1 MIGLCN
7 NKQIAKY
14 CHLEKDSVI
23 CGPKTMNSALV
34 GAMAFSIGISIIV
47 VSMTLYPLMIPKIV
61 TSANSNW
68 IQQSSYVFYILLLA
82 SFIMVSLGIYL
93 LSKFLKF
100 RYGDDND
107 PLSKSYDS
115 IATLT
120 SPNKDREKAKYQ
132 SIFRIIF
139 GIVSDRKCHRFF
151 LPIAIGYGVI
161 YSIISGILIIRPE
174 GGLAHISGMHNLPSL
189 VMMQY
194 GPTGYVPTMSIYI
207 SDNFGIFIIPLYLV
221 VGLVVSALVGFNGII
236 SIYTLFNR
244 HSKNRFSFDNA
255 SSHSSSS
262 FLSALGATT
271 SLFVTCPTCAS
282 LYIFT
287 AIAGGLAPSIA
298 AFTITY
304 YNLFVMASIPLLLC
318 TPIITALGIR
328 KIDVGNMSA
337 QCSLKKKKSINLR
350 SNSEGTRYR

>member
-1 MIGLCN
+1 
-7 NKQIAKY
+7 
-14 CHLEKDSVI
+14 
-23 CGPKTMNSALV
+23 MNSALV

-47 VSMTLYPLMIPKIV
+47 VSMTLYPLLIPKIV
-61 TSANSNW
+61 TGANSNW
-68 IQQSSYVFYILLLA
+68 IQQSSYVFYILLFG
-82 SFIMVSLGIYL
+82 SFVFVTLGIFH
-93 LSKFLKF
+93 LSKFLKS
-100 RYGDDND
+100 RYGNDND

-115 IATLT
+115 ITTLT

-139 GIVSDRKCHRFF
+139 GIASDRKWNRFF

-161 YSIISGILIIRPE
+161 YSIISGIIIIRPE
-174 GGLAHISGMHNLPSL
+174 GGLAHASGMHNLPSV

-207 SDNFGIFIIPLYLV
+207 SDNFGVFIIPVYLV

-244 HSKNRFSFDNA
+244 HSKNRFSFSNA
-255 SSHSSSS
+255 SPSSS
-262 FLSALGATT
+262 FLSTLGATT

-298 AFTITY
+298 AFTVTY

-328 KIDVGNMSA
+328 KINIGNMSG
-337 QCSLKKKKSINLR
+337 QCSLKMKKTNGLEKQ
-350 SNSEGTRYR
+350 